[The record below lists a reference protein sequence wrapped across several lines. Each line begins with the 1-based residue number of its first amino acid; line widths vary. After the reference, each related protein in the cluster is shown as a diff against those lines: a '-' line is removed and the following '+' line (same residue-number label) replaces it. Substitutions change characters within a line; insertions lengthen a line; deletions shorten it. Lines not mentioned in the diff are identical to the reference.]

1 MDEKLR
7 LKMLAKPMCDKYYFV
22 FAITWT
28 TGEVIL
34 YKFFTNRI
42 LWSNGRILC
51 NEWHVNWF
59 TWRRIVLIGARSYES
74 LSARFGTI
82 FDNGWVLSKSMPIAC
97 LMFISCG
104 FVPLYIQST
113 QTGVRLWL
121 ESRLHTVRHDGD
133 KSGSLRKSMDIIQSE
148 EYGYYT
154 IGSDWKWMISIIHF
168 TGYGRILS
176 AFTYTTRLIGIGI
189 TTLDEQYRMN
199 TRNDEPYMAT
209 LLLLWKRSW
218 KQSWY
223 TWICMYITTS
233 LHSENW

>member
-1 MDEKLR
+1 MACELIH
-7 LKMLAKPMCDKYYFV
+7 LASNC
-22 FAITWT
+22 
-28 TGEVIL
+28 
-34 YKFFTNRI
+34 TNRRTELRVSVGAFWNYLWQWMSSIEKYAYCLFDVHI
-42 LWSNGRILC
+42 LWFRASLYSVDANGRETL
-51 NEWHVNWF
+51 
-59 TWRRIVLIGARSYES
+59 TRIATSYR
-74 LSARFGTI
+74 SARRGQEWI
-82 FDNGWVLSKSMPIAC
+82 P
-97 LMFISCG
+97 
-104 FVPLYIQST
+104 
-113 QTGVRLWL
+113 
-121 ESRLHTVRHDGD
+121 
-133 KSGSLRKSMDIIQSE
+133 SE